1 MFALDVGGGLALR
14 LHESRHA
21 GELYDL
27 VDRNREHLAPWFPWV
42 ETTRGTED
50 SRAFIERGLR
60 RFAAGNG
67 FEAGLVEDGRLV
79 GCLGLHYVARP
90 EDATEVGYWLARDA
104 QRRGLMRRAIAGL
117 LPHLFE
123 DLGLNR
129 VEIRCDP
136 ANARSRAVPE
146 RLGFEREGVLR
157 EAGVHG
163 DRRFDHVVY
172 GLLRDDWRAGRP
184 AAS

>member
-14 LHESRHA
+14 LHETRHA
-21 GELYDL
+21 AELYDL

-42 ETTRGTED
+42 ETTRGLED

-67 FEAGLVEDGRLV
+67 FEAGLVEDGQLV

-104 QRRGLMRRAIAGL
+104 QGRGLMRRAIAGL
-117 LPHLFE
+117 LHHLFE

-172 GLLRDDWRAGRP
+172 GLLRADWRAGRA

>member
-1 MFALDVGGGLALR
+1 MFALDLGGGLALR
-14 LHESRHA
+14 LHEARHA

-27 VDRNREHLAPWFPWV
+27 VDRNRDHLAPWFPWV
-42 ETTRGTED
+42 ETTLGPED
-50 SRAFIERGLR
+50 SRAFIAGGLR
-60 RFAAGNG
+60 RFASGNG
-67 FEAGLVEDGRLV
+67 FEAGLVEHGRLV
-79 GCLGLHYVARP
+79 GGVGLHYVARP

-104 QRRGLMRRAIAGL
+104 QGRGLMSRAIAGL
-117 LPHLFE
+117 LHHLFDE
-123 DLGLNR
+123 LDLNR

-172 GLLRDDWRAGRP
+172 GLLRDAWRAGRA